1 MSIDEAALNN
11 MGLIR
16 HIGGFLQQVD
26 ARERNQV
33 LAQLVRDHWQSQ
45 PWSNTDPQIIDTA
58 KADVGVG
65 LALFYQKGKETDVVL
80 MKAAGLGAY
89 QIVGGFMNLAASGDA
104 SPQAAA
110 AREVTEELI
119 YPDGTPVLSAQTVE
133 GFLQTELPLDF
144 NVISVRGQRRFVTS
158 YAFQLTSLE
167 YGQLRDYASD
177 LRNKPE
183 LACALARATN
193 NEIDGI
199 GIFPLTE
206 VYAGRVPLRHPDQA
220 SLFKRLLLKLQ

>member
-1 MSIDEAALNN
+1 MATIMDELHRTLAALDTKEINS
-11 MGLIR
+11 
-16 HIGGFLQQVD
+16 
-26 ARERNQV
+26 V
-33 LAQLVRDHWQSQ
+33 LSALVATHWQRQ
-45 PWSNTDPQIIDTA
+45 PWSNIDPQVIDTA

-65 LALFYQKGKETDVVL
+65 LALFYPKGGAADVVL
-80 MKAAGLGAY
+80 MKAAGQGSY
-89 QIVGGFMNLAASGDA
+89 QIAGGFMNLAAAGDA

-110 AREVTEELI
+110 AREAVEELI
-119 YPDGTPVLSAQTVE
+119 YPDGTPLLKAQSIT

-144 NVISVRGQRRFVTS
+144 NLISVRGQRRVVAS

-167 YGQLRDYASD
+167 FSHIRDYASD
-177 LRNKPE
+177 LRNKPDM
-183 LACALARATN
+183 ACALRDATKG
-193 NEIDGI
+193 EIDGI